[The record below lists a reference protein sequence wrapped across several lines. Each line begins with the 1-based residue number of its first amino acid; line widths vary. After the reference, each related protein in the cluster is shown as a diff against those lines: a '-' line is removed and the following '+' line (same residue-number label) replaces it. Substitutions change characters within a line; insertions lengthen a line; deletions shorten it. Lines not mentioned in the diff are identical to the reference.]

1 MQKKHILGV
10 AAALLLAAPVFSAQ
24 AALVS
29 VDCSKKGTTLT
40 SALAK
45 LSKSVANTVTISG
58 TCTEDVSVSG
68 YADLTLIGKPGANIT
83 GTLIPSGGTTLTVGG
98 SRITVQSLTING
110 GPSAG
115 ATGAS
120 CTDRS
125 LCVFANVVIQG
136 GGPGQTGLFLQ
147 NQSSADILGAT
158 VIRNNDTGLGVFGA
172 STVNMKPD
180 VDGAPGPVISG
191 NGFVGAFVQDGSFL
205 RTDDVR
211 ITANGTGVVAQRG
224 AVIKILSD
232 NGFGSVDSNAGD
244 GIVVRAS
251 VAQVG
256 VDLTNNGGNGV
267 FIRQLAF
274 ATVLDGF
281 IFNGQFVG
289 FNFSGN
295 GGGFVV
301 KCEDPVTS
309 VSQGVPCGTPSP

>member
-10 AAALLLAAPVFSAQ
+10 TVALLLAAPIFSAQ

-40 SALAK
+40 AALAK
-45 LSKSVANTVTISG
+45 LTKSVANTVTISG

-68 YADLTLIGKPGANIT
+68 YTGLTLIGNPGANIT
-83 GTLIPSGGTTLTVGG
+83 GTLTPSGGTTLTVNGG
-98 SRITVQSLTING
+98 STITVRSLTING
-110 GPSAG
+110 GPSAF
-115 ATGAS
+115 ATGVS

-125 LCVFANVVIQG
+125 LCAFDNVVIQG
-136 GGPGQTGLFLQ
+136 GGPGQTGLSLQ

-158 VIRNNDTGLGVFGA
+158 IIRNNDTGLGVFGA
-172 STVNMKPD
+172 STVNMGPD
-180 VDGAPGPVISG
+180 VPGAAGPVISG
-191 NGFVGAFVQDGSFL
+191 NGSFGAIVQDGSFL

-211 ITANGTGVVAQRG
+211 ITANGTGILAQRG
-224 AVIKILSD
+224 SVIKILDDS
-232 NGFGSVDSNAGD
+232 GFGSVDSNAGD

-251 VAQVG
+251 TAQVG
-256 VDLTNNGGNGV
+256 EALTNNGGNGV

-274 ATVLDGF
+274 ATIIDGF
-281 IFNGQFVG
+281 D
-289 FNFSGN
+289 FSGN

-309 VSQGVPCGTPSP
+309 VSTGVACGTPSP